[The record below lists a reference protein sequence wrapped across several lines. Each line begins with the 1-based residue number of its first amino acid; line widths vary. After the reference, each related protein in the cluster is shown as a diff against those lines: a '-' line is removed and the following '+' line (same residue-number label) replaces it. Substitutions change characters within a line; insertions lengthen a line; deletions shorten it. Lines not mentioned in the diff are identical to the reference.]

1 MFAERPKIVLVEDD
15 KVTLLVLKS
24 IVSDLGSEV
33 INFTSANSA
42 LDYIKEHDDVKVL
55 ITDINMPEING
66 DVLVREVLKVKPW
79 IDAFVVTSSL
89 KMSNAI
95 PIYMSDARE
104 IFLKPVSK
112 VTLGP
117 YIVNSLE
124 RHERWKSFLR
134 QIKG

>member
-66 DVLVREVLKVKPW
+66 DVLVR

-95 PIYMSDARE
+95 PIYMSGARE